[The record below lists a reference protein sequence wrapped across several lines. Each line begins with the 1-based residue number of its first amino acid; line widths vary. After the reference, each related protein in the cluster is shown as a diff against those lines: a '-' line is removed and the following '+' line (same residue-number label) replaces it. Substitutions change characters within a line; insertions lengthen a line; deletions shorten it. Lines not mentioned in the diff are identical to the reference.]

1 MFIFNVTMQNH
12 SGYSSDYNFADR
24 ITLNEY
30 DSEEYLNAEVYL
42 SLMKQS
48 DSAFKYLIEYFEQVE
63 EPTIIV
69 MFGDHQPGDMNDF
82 LDALSSDLS
91 DSLEDLSKLYVVPYI
106 IWANYELEEKEM
118 EYISANYLSSVVM
131 ELTGIQLP
139 AYNSFL
145 LQLREEFP
153 VISSKICIDSLGN
166 YMSPG
171 RSFGSK

>member
-1 MFIFNVTMQNH
+1 MHKKGRLRLVTDYANYQYLIKQFEEKEKDSPMFIFNVTMQNH

-69 MFGDHQPGDMNDF
+69 NVWGSSTRRHERFSGCIKFRFERFIGGSFQIICG
-82 LDALSSDLS
+82 AL
-91 DSLEDLSKLYVVPYI
+91 Y
-106 IWANYELEEKEM
+106 
-118 EYISANYLSSVVM
+118 YL
-131 ELTGIQLP
+131 GQL
-139 AYNSFL
+139 
-145 LQLREEFP
+145 
-153 VISSKICIDSLGN
+153 
-166 YMSPG
+166 
-171 RSFGSK
+171 